1 MRQASAGANSHLL
14 EVREGCCSLSC
25 LLPPG
30 KANHPRYVVLRVH
43 LLPPRD
49 GAPPLAL
56 DTVLARVRRE
66 EDKRV
71 RPGGGLREV
80 VVGNGQEKRSYVRG
94 EEKQGKITRGKAGG
108 GGGQGKMTRGRAVGS
123 G

>member
-1 MRQASAGANSHLL
+1 MRQASDGANSHLL
-14 EVREGCCSLSC
+14 EVGEGCCSLSC

-30 KANHPRYVVLRVH
+30 KANHPRNVVLRVY

-49 GAPPLAL
+49 GASPLAL

-71 RPGGGLREV
+71 WPGGGLREV

-94 EEKQGKITRGKAGG
+94 EEKQGKITRRKAGER
-108 GGGQGKMTRGRAVGS
+108 GGQGKMTRGRAVGR